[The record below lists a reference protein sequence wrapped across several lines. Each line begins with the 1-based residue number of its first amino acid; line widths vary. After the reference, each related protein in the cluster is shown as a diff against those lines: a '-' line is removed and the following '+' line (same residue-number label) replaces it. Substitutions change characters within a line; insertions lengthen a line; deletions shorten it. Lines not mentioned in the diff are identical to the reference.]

1 MLLESPYFDPC
12 EQLVQ
17 DIMHVFL
24 EGILCEIRLLLNYC
38 INEIKVFKLID
49 LNSRIQGFPYGFS
62 NSKIK
67 QQLFW
72 IRVYNKGLLQI
83 RDKVPLICG
92 FFVVYCLLFSL
103 NL

>member
-67 QQLFW
+67 PAVILDKG
-72 IRVYNKGLLQI
+72 KGLLQI
-83 RDKVPLICG
+83 RDKVPLRCG
-92 FFVVYCLLFSL
+92 FFVVCCLLFSL
-103 NL
+103 NS